1 MDYNNTG
8 KGCKAPAILSPA
20 VLGCIIIIHAG
31 NGCEAPAIISPA
43 VLGCIKIILE
53 RVARPPTFALTY
65 QHTISIH
72 THTHTQKPSHGN
84 NAHVLYTPTHPHTHT
99 HTPTHTEKP
108 SHGNNAHVH
117 FRTLATWS
125 AFLKFSL
132 SLIVNVFH
140 FSLSRNKFQK
150 VHVETVFLRVS
161 LKFVKLCLL

>member
-1 MDYNNTG
+1 MQGPSNPLPCCVRMYYNNTG
-8 KGCKAPAILSPA
+8 K
-20 VLGCIIIIHAG
+20 
-31 NGCEAPAIISPA
+31 GCEAPAIISPT

-72 THTHTQKPSHGN
+72 THTLTHRNPHMEIMHMYCT
-84 NAHVLYTPTHPHTHT
+84 VTHPHTHTHT